1 MINFIPNDPLV
12 INVLPMRRVS
22 GKPNRPAGRAG
33 VHLAD
38 EPKQASYPPGSP
50 EFVAWQAR
58 QAAILAIEAWEKV
71 LGKPLTSWAL
81 EADNPASLLLI
92 PDAGDDLNAYY
103 DRATLSFF
111 HASKGNTTWFSGAST
126 DVVAH
131 EAGHAILDALRP
143 DLWGVN
149 LLEVGGF
156 HEAFGDVSAIVT
168 ALADRKTREALLK
181 ISPKLDKANFV
192 EATAEELSD
201 AIRQFYGAGFSAS
214 QPRRALNTFT
224 WQLPQTMPKT
234 GGPNVMI
241 AEVHSIARIMSGCF
255 YDVLRGVFVQ
265 SGKPTQTSLWTAT
278 KIAAALFYEAA
289 RTAPAV
295 PRFFRAVGKAMV
307 LADEQ
312 MYGGKHR
319 DIINQAFLNHGLA
332 LGADAYLAAEMALA
346 GTSPK
351 VRRNEVTVEESTI
364 QDLRSR
370 FAAGSRKP
378 ATVSMVELG
387 GAPMANVT
395 LHSEVSL
402 DAVDPR
408 LKGVVAAVNTA
419 TLVGSSGGSAALM
432 AAPRSGAPAAEVVDF
447 VSSLVTNNQ
456 IAFDAAAKAPKKS
469 AVPAAKGKT
478 APGLGTTH
486 AVRKRGAKQELER
499 VRFACGWS
507 AR

>member
-12 INVLPMRRVS
+12 VDVMPMRRVTA
-22 GKPNRPAGRAG
+22 KRDRPAGRAG
-33 VHLAD
+33 ITLAD
-38 EPKQASYPPGSP
+38 EPPQASYPPGSP

-58 QAAILAIEAWEKV
+58 QGAILAIEAWEKA
-71 LGKPLTSWAL
+71 LGTPLTSWAQD
-81 EADNPASLLLI
+81 ADNPASMLVVS
-92 PDAGDDLNAYY
+92 DAGEDLNAYY

-111 HASKGNTTWFSGAST
+111 HATKGNTTWYSGAST

-143 DLWGVN
+143 DLWAVN

-156 HEAFGDVSAIVT
+156 HEAFGDVTAIVT
-168 ALADRKTREALLK
+168 ALADRKTREVLLK
-181 ISPKLDKANFV
+181 LAPKLDKANFV
-192 EATAEELSD
+192 EATAEELSE
-201 AIRQFYGAGFSAS
+201 AIRQFYGPGFSAS

-255 YDVLRGVFVQ
+255 WDVLRGIFVK
-265 SGKPTQTSLWTAT
+265 SGKTTQTGLWSAT
-278 KIAAALFYEAA
+278 KIASALFYEAA
-289 RTAPAV
+289 RSAPAV
-295 PRFFRAVGKAMV
+295 PRFFRAAGRAMV

-312 MYGGKHR
+312 MYAGKHR
-319 DIINQAFLNHGLA
+319 GVINQAFLNHGLA

-346 GTSPK
+346 GASPK

-364 QDLRSR
+364 QDLRGR

-378 ATVSMVELG
+378 AIVSMVELG

-395 LHSEVSL
+395 LYSEVSL

-432 AAPRSGAPAAEVVDF
+432 AAPRSGAPSAEVVDF

-456 IAFDAAAKAPKKS
+456 IAFDAAAKKPKKS
-469 AVPAAKGKT
+469 IAPAAKAKT
-478 APGLGTTH
+478 AAGLGTTH

-507 AR
+507 AL